1 MEQVLQ
7 PSPGYLR
14 TAPRKCFKI
23 FFLHIEKTGG
33 TTVREF
39 FHNWHQEDKYQACRV
54 PRMNEHEC
62 DNHQFV
68 ALTVVVVVAFFF
80 IIISV
85 IGISI
90 VVVDVLNGDTL
101 TTVGM
106 IQ

>member
-1 MEQVLQ
+1 M
-7 PSPGYLR
+7 
-14 TAPRKCFKI
+14 
-23 FFLHIEKTGG
+23 
-33 TTVREF
+33 
-39 FHNWHQEDKYQACRV
+39 

>member
-1 MEQVLQ
+1 
-7 PSPGYLR
+7 
-14 TAPRKCFKI
+14 
-23 FFLHIEKTGG
+23 
-33 TTVREF
+33 
-39 FHNWHQEDKYQACRV
+39 
-54 PRMNEHEC
+54 MNEHEC